1 MNAKLPQN
9 TSAAEAQPQAVALF
23 VSDVHLHDSLP
34 LTTAAFLQFLSTH
47 AKRADQLY
55 LLGDLFEYWPGD
67 DDIDTPYH
75 RHIVDAIRE
84 VSDAGVTVFWIAG
97 NRDFLV
103 DSTFAEATGA
113 TLLQDPATATVAGQ
127 TIALSHGDALCTDD
141 TEYMAFRAMVRQGAW
156 QKGFLAKPLAERKA
170 IIEGMRGQSEAGKKN
185 KSAEIMDVNPD
196 AVARLFKNTGASMLI
211 HGHTHR
217 PASHICQTPDG
228 EAVRHVLPDWD
239 MDHGPEAQRG
249 GWLAI
254 DALGMVR
261 RFQALSGKCG

>member
-1 MNAKLPQN
+1 MNAQMPHSA
-9 TSAAEAQPQAVALF
+9 SAAEAQPQAVALF
-23 VSDVHLHDSLP
+23 VSDVHLHASLP
-34 LTTAAFLQFLSTH
+34 RTTAAFLQFLSTH
-47 AKRADQLY
+47 AKHAHQLY

-75 RHIVDAIRE
+75 RRIIDALRD
-84 VSDAGVTVFWIAG
+84 VSDAGVTVFWTAG

-103 DSTFAEATGA
+103 GSVFADATGA
-113 TLLQDPATATVAGQ
+113 TLLADPATITIAGQ
-127 TIALSHGDALCTDD
+127 LITVSHGDALCTDD

-185 KSAEIMDVNPD
+185 KAADIMDVNPA
-196 AVARLFKNTGASMLI
+196 AVASLFKSTGASMLI

-217 PASHICQTPDG
+217 PASHICQLSDG

-239 MDHGPEAQRG
+239 LDHEPAAQRG

-254 DALGMVR
+254 DTLGTVK
-261 RFQALSGKCG
+261 RFQTPIGKCE